1 MKVIIDEGDFKHSE
15 RFIYVDH
22 GMEGKFNKN
31 DFMLAP
37 CFLFAAIVHCR
48 CRRCGRRSV
57 PPRQRRLLT
66 DAGRCGDAGGTDAGV
81 DGVVRRHFEERPAA
95 QPVARFGGRR
105 YAPVR
110 RCRSVGFYLLIDL
123 LKKKKHDHNQ
133 ILLVPKQKRKAPF
146 FVLHSC
152 LLYRSISPSFFCFHL
167 QIFITF
173 FLGGGVVRN
182 TANLSSFLFVVFR
195 SVWSFYSAH
204 YLWRWHL
211 LHIWNVFVEFF
222 FTSLLP
228 TIWFVRRVCVDGRA
242 NAVARDRTFIDHR
255 TKAKIKKNTV
265 ADLANKR
272 QEFLFEC
279 RETGAKWPIDAPDW
293 LEIGQFNLE
302 KGLIRGKKIDPD
314 WLVKDRCSTRGCSY
328 FISGK
333 RIVVEVKYDR
343 SRLLIG

>member
-1 MKVIIDEGDFKHSE
+1 M
-15 RFIYVDH
+15 
-22 GMEGKFNKN
+22 
-31 DFMLAP
+31 
-37 CFLFAAIVHCR
+37 FLIRCHRPLSMQTMRTSIGSATAASPSHR
-48 CRRCGRRSV
+48 RRSL
-57 PPRQRRLLT
+57 RR
-66 DAGRCGDAGGTDAGV
+66 R
-81 DGVVRRHFEERPAA
+81 RRHRRRRRRRRPAA
-95 QPVARFGGRR
+95 FWRAPCGPAGRAIRWPSIRAR
-105 YAPVR
+105 P
-110 RCRSVGFYLLIDL
+110 SLQVGWLLFIDWFI
-123 LKKKKHDHNQ
+123 KKKKHDHNQ

-173 FLGGGVVRN
+173 FLGGGGVVRN

-255 TKAKIKKNTV
+255 TKAKIKK
-265 ADLANKR
+265 KHGR
-272 QEFLFEC
+272 WF
-279 RETGAKWPIDAPDW
+279 
-293 LEIGQFNLE
+293 GQ
-302 KGLIRGKKIDPD
+302 
-314 WLVKDRCSTRGCSY
+314 
-328 FISGK
+328 
-333 RIVVEVKYDR
+333 
-343 SRLLIG
+343 